1 MTGKE
6 LFALINACLNAT
18 ATVLLVLGF
27 IAIRRR
33 QWRRHAGFMLSA
45 FAVSCVFLVTYVYSK
60 YAFGEVTTASL
71 GLTGGWVKWFYLF
84 VLIPHVI
91 LAVVMLPFI
100 GMALWRASQ
109 RRFDLHVRWS
119 RPAFWMWLY
128 VSITG
133 VVVYIMLFH
142 LIPAYVAL
150 ERAS

>member
-6 LFALINACLNAT
+6 LFALINACLNAS

-27 IAIRRR
+27 IEIRRGR
-33 QWRRHAGFMLSA
+33 WRRHAGFMIGA
-45 FAVSCVFLVTYVYSK
+45 FSVSSVFLVTYLYSK

-71 GLTGGWVKWFYLF
+71 GLASGWLKSIYLV

-100 GMALWRASQ
+100 GMALFRASQ

-128 VSITG
+128 VSVTG
-133 VVVYIMLFH
+133 VIVYLLLFH
-142 LIPAYVAL
+142 LIPAYVRMGATT
-150 ERAS
+150 